1 MSNAVF
7 APMNFSYANA
17 LSVPSTRG
25 PFTVG
30 GGVAVSNG
38 RLPTDSIGNFALTLT
53 NLVVGSAISVEAYS
67 TGQQL
72 FFGVAAS
79 TTQLINLGVYQ
90 SGDPKNDLRIKV
102 RQGTTAPYYKPY
114 ETRQMAIVGS
124 ASLYIDQ
131 QLD

>member
-7 APMNFSYANA
+7 APMNFSYSNA
-17 LSVPSTRG
+17 LSVPGTRG

-30 GGVAVSNG
+30 GGVAISKG

-79 TTQLINLGVYQ
+79 ATQLINLGVYQ
-90 SGDPKNDLRIKV
+90 SGDSKNDLRIKV
-102 RQGTTAPYYKPY
+102 RQGTTEPYYKPY
-114 ETRQMAIVGS
+114 ETRQTAIVGS
-124 ASLYIDQ
+124 ASLYIGQ

>member
-7 APMNFSYANA
+7 GPMNFSYANV
-17 LSVPSTRG
+17 LSVPSIRG

-30 GGVAVSNG
+30 GGVAVSKG

-67 TGQQL
+67 TGAQL
-72 FFGVAAS
+72 FFVIAAS
-79 TTQLINLGVYQ
+79 ATQLINLGVYQ

-114 ETRQMAIVGS
+114 ETRQTAIVGS
-124 ASLYIDQ
+124 ASLYIEQ

>member
-1 MSNAVF
+1 MANAVF
-7 APMNFSYANA
+7 APMNSSYANA

-72 FFGVAAS
+72 FFGIAAS
-79 TTQLINLGVYQ
+79 ATQLINLGVYQ
-90 SGDPKNDLRIKV
+90 SGDPKNDLRIKI
-102 RQGTTAPYYKPY
+102 RQGSTAPYYKPY
-114 ETRQMAIVGS
+114 ETRQMATIGS
-124 ASLYIDQ
+124 ASLYIEQ

>member
-1 MSNAVF
+1 MANAVF
-7 APMNFSYANA
+7 APMNFSYANV

-79 TTQLINLGVYQ
+79 ATQLINLGVYQ
-90 SGDPKNDLRIKV
+90 SGDQKNDLRIKI
-102 RQGTTAPYYKPY
+102 RQGSTEPYYKPY
-114 ETRQMAIVGS
+114 ETRQMATVGS
-124 ASLYIDQ
+124 SSLYIEQ